1 MKIVGFYTPGDATD
15 DEIVQESVLK
25 GMQSA
30 VDKALAGMP
39 EGETLDT
46 LKNNLIA
53 ESMSTLGLGLESGIT
68 NPMTRKPFYPTSHL
82 PSHQGNRGLALSAG
96 VAVTQ
101 LVLKGIA
108 WIGFKLF
115 GGSKMGSSGNRG
127 MNQMMILKQDS
138 VDVALGHMSKMRNA
152 ASMSQNQAIRSKYVI
167 KSDNLQYNTIG

>member
-1 MKIVGFYTPGDATD
+1 MYYIENCRIYSPGDATD
-15 DEIVQESVLK
+15 AEIVQESVLK
-25 GMQSA
+25 GIQNA
-30 VDKALAGMP
+30 VDKGLAGMP

-46 LKNNLIA
+46 LKQNLIA
-53 ESMSTLGLGLESGIT
+53 ESMSTLGLGLESGMT

-127 MNQMMILKQDS
+127 MNQMMSLKQDS

-152 ASMSQNQAIRSKYVI
+152 VSMSPNQPFRSNIIRQSSI
-167 KSDNLQYNTIG
+167 